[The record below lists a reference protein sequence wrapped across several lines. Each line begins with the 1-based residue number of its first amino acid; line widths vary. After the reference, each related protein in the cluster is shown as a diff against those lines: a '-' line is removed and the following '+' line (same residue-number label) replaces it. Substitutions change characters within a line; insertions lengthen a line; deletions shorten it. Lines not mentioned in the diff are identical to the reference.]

1 MANNDPMNA
10 TANTPLP
17 TPRTHDAI
25 RALVV
30 DDDQF
35 QLELNADMLKD
46 LGVSNV
52 TTAASGEL
60 ALKAVGNAKGSGGF
74 NLMFCDLYMPGMD
87 GFQFM
92 EAVARN
98 GFAGS
103 LIIVSGQGPEVM
115 RSASLVA
122 QLRRFKLVGT
132 LEKPV
137 KKTELSALLS
147 RLIS

>member
-1 MANNDPMNA
+1 VAKNQPMNA
-10 TANTPLP
+10 TVTNVPP
-17 TPRTHDAI
+17 TPKSRDAI

-30 DDDQF
+30 DDDPL
-35 QLELNADMLKD
+35 QLELNADLLKA

-60 ALKAVGNAKGSGGF
+60 ALKAVANAQGSAGF
-74 NLMFCDLYMPGMD
+74 NLMLSDLHMPGMD

-122 QLRRFKLVGT
+122 QLRRFKLIGT
-132 LEKPV
+132 LGKPV
-137 KKTELSALLS
+137 NKGELSALLS
-147 RLIS
+147 QLIS

>member
-1 MANNDPMNA
+1 MNA
-10 TANTPLP
+10 TATTAPPAPKSL
-17 TPRTHDAI
+17 DSI

-35 QLELNADMLKD
+35 QLELNADLLKD
-46 LGVSNV
+46 LGVSNI
-52 TTAASGEL
+52 TTATSGEQ
-60 ALKAVGNAKGSGGF
+60 ALKAVVNAKGSAGF
-74 NLMFCDLYMPGMD
+74 NLMLSDLYMPGMD

-122 QLRRFKLVGT
+122 QLRRFKLIGT

-137 KKTELSALLS
+137 KKAELSALLS
-147 RLIS
+147 QLIS